1 MHSSCQAARGV
12 ALEAVLGLDASK
24 ACERRPNRRQAAGIG
39 STLPAC
45 SQPHQNRHRGGG
57 GALLST
63 VQKCERSR
71 RDPGC
76 RVRSGLAQ
84 STGRSRSASTSP
96 LPPSTFPPSPP
107 RPSSA
112 TACRK
117 EEAVAGVAGA
127 LPSSVA
133 GKQHSTAPQ
142 LHSCT
147 AAPACRNI
155 LAGKTCLCPLTL
167 TAKRSSSFPS
177 SASLTLYSS
186 FPSRS
191 PNPFPTRLRPSP
203 SQLQHS
209 HPFHRVEQAA
219 RSSSTP
225 IWTFFPN
232 TLSAVTRALDA
243 HRRGPHSRGENGRA
257 FGSLLRLSG
266 L

>member
-1 MHSSCQAARGV
+1 M
-12 ALEAVLGLDASK
+12 
-24 ACERRPNRRQAAGIG
+24 
-39 STLPAC
+39 LPAPPKP
-45 SQPHQNRHRGGG
+45 SP
-57 GALLST
+57 
-63 VQKCERSR
+63 R
-71 RDPGC
+71 RW
-76 RVRSGLAQ
+76 R
-84 STGRSRSASTSP
+84 RSAQYSTEVRTIATGSWLPSP
-96 LPPSTFPPSPP
+96 VWSGPKHGSLPVCEYEPTPPSTFPPSPP